1 MSTPDESLRKILA
14 EIKVGQAN
22 RHFFLCT
29 HGKCA
34 PEEQGL
40 ASWVFLKRRL
50 KELGLADTEGGV
62 MRTKAD
68 CLRICMEGPIGLVYP
83 EGVWYRHC
91 TPENLERI
99 LQEHLIGGRPVR
111 ELMLAVAPL
120 GGGGVVL

>member
-1 MSTPDESLRKILA
+1 MSTLDEPLRKILA
-14 EIKVGQAN
+14 EIKVGHSR

-29 HGKCA
+29 HGTCA
-34 PEEQGL
+34 PPEQGL

-68 CLRICMEGPIGLVYP
+68 CLRVCMEGPIGVVYP
-83 EGVWYRHC
+83 DGIWYRHC

-99 LQEHLIGGRPVR
+99 IQEHLIGGRPV
-111 ELMLAVAPL
+111 EDLTIATAPL
-120 GGGGVVL
+120 GGP